1 MLPPEYQ
8 GRAGGSDL
16 SRMPR
21 LQDTA
26 RLWRQC
32 EHIAGR
38 LALEVDIRRNGLHL
52 LELRVTASTFQIEE
66 WCTAEPGRVGACHAA
81 FKPAAL
87 VRPLPFPL

>member
-16 SRMPR
+16 SRMPL

-52 LELRVTASTFQIEE
+52 LELRDRDHVARNRMLP
-66 WCTAEPGRVGACHAA
+66 AGR
-81 FKPAAL
+81 
-87 VRPLPFPL
+87 